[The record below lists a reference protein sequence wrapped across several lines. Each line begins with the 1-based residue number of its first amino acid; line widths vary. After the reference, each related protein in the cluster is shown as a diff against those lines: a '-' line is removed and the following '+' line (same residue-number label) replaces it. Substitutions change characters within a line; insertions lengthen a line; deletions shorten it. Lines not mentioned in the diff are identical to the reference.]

1 MNADGGDDVLL
12 TLRSLLAGDGSPVA
26 NIYARN
32 TALDTN
38 RPIADNN
45 ITANGSSWMWA
56 VTALHAFLFIC
67 VLGLMMKT
75 KHRQRVYHYLALAI
89 LLVPTIAYFTMASN
103 LGGTPVPVEFRQ
115 RGLTERSRQIF
126 WVRFVEWTITWSLI
140 TLALLLMTAVGWSTI
155 IWTIGLSI
163 LYAVML
169 LVGAL
174 TQSSYKWGYFVFAL
188 LAYFLLAYQLLH
200 VARPWAR
207 RYETSRYYFPAAAY
221 ILFFWLL
228 YPISWG
234 LSEGGNV
241 ITNDGE
247 CVFYGVL
254 DIFSKGLF
262 ALGLVYL
269 ARKLDFKRL
278 GLWMHDHGRISPG
291 YGETGYHEK
300 MRAAPGVAGTGAGR
314 ESSLGN
320 EGYESR
326 GVTGLGATRAEETV

>member
-1 MNADGGDDVLL
+1 MDTYGGDDVLL
-12 TLRSLLAGDGSPVA
+12 AIRSLLAGDGSSVA

-32 TALDTN
+32 RALKTN
-38 RPIADNN
+38 PPIADNN
-45 ITANGSSWMWA
+45 ITSHGSSWLWA
-56 VTALHAFLFIC
+56 VTALYALLFLSI
-67 VLGLMMKT
+67 LGLTVTT
-75 KHRQRVYHYLALAI
+75 KHRQRVYHYIALAL
-89 LLVPTIAYFTMASN
+89 LLVSTIAYYTMASD
-103 LGGTPVPVEFRQ
+103 LGGTPVPVEFRE
-115 RGLTERSRQIF
+115 RGLVRRTRQIF

-163 LYAVML
+163 LYAVMF

-174 TQSSYKWGYFVFAL
+174 TQTSYKWGYFVVAL
-188 LAYFLLAYQLLH
+188 LAYSLLAYQLLH

-207 RYETSRYYFPAAAY
+207 R
-221 ILFFWLL
+221 LL

-241 ITNDGE
+241 ISNDGE

-262 ALGLVYL
+262 SLGLIYL
-269 ARKLDFKRL
+269 ARELDFKKL
-278 GLWMHDHGRISPG
+278 GLWMYDHGRISPG

-300 MRAAPGVAGTGAGR
+300 IRTEPGAAGTGAGR
-314 ESSLGN
+314 DSGV
-320 EGYESR
+320 GYDAYNSR
-326 GVTGLGATRAEETV
+326 GAAGPGPTSVVGESTTTTTTTHPTGV